1 MRYLENFIMHEI
13 IVEDSQDL
21 IYNFSTRFVYNNS
34 GWKYGFACTNRSIY
48 RFNKKKGR
56 KKKQKYFI
64 LQFVKDNSGRKIKDK
79 QEISELPFKYK
90 DTLKR

>member
-48 RFNKKKGR
+48 RFNKKKER
-56 KKKQKYFI
+56 KRGKSTLYCN
-64 LQFVKDNSGRKIKDK
+64 LSKIIAGEK
-79 QEISELPFKYK
+79 
-90 DTLKR
+90 